1 MRIELCHITKDHF
14 RQVLSKDAELF
25 ETLHLT
31 CRQIEHELIDNIV
44 KNYVNFRMFRWD
56 GLGSMLNLHFFRYLL
71 DVLHPQ
77 SLAKAP
83 FLKSNCEDFLLDEG
97 HLLAKFKLLDQL
109 L

>member
-1 MRIELCHITKDHF
+1 MLIELSHITQDHF
-14 RQVLSKDAELF
+14 RQVLSEDAELL

-31 CRQIEHELIDNIV
+31 GRQIEHQLVDNIV

-56 GLGSMLNLHFFRYLL
+56 GLGPMLNLHFFRDLL

-83 FLKSNCEDFLLDEG
+83 FLKSDCEDFLLDEG
-97 HLLAKFKLLDQL
+97 HLLAKFELLDQ
-109 L
+109 